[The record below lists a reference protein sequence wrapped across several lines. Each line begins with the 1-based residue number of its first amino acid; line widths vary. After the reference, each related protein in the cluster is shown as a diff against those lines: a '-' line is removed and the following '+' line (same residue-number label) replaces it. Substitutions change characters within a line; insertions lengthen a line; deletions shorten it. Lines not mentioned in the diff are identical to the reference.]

1 MMLLKRPVG
10 VWILMAWFALQGAA
24 GLVIGLDSHG
34 LRGTLAWGFTLMQ
47 VVFVTGLALPMAR
60 ARYFVAAYLAVNVFM
75 AALAVWS
82 IVFVAAAWG
91 LRNSD
96 LPLVVPVA
104 VYQAFVAWAFLY
116 LFHPDV
122 QVYLRGYVNQPATQ

>member
-1 MMLLKRPVG
+1 MLLLKRPVG
-10 VWILMAWFALQGAA
+10 LWILMAWCAVQGAA

-34 LRGTLAWGFTLMQ
+34 LRGTLAWGFALLQ
-47 VVFVTGLALPMAR
+47 LVFITGLALPMAR
-60 ARYFVAAYLAVNVFM
+60 SRHFVAAYLAINVFVV
-75 AALAVWS
+75 ALAGWS

-104 VYQAFVAWAFLY
+104 VYQAFIAWAFIYLY
-116 LFHPDV
+116 HPDV
-122 QVYLRGYVNQPATQ
+122 QSYLRGYVNAPVTA